1 MGSQEWLWIFV
12 FVQSFSFA
20 LDWFSE
26 VAMNVSSEIAW
37 GIIRD
42 NSCFLLK
49 KRGEFRTEQSQEF
62 CKLSPPASFVRN
74 WFGIPFHAQLCSGV
88 KKPFSTE
95 PCNLTNRNAM
105 RYLHKYIRM
114 QLHTNNKYN
123 QQCPKV
129 VTNDNFQVQW
139 PRQRQGCRGR
149 YKYLKLYIV
158 VWIFL

>member
-1 MGSQEWLWIFV
+1 
-12 FVQSFSFA
+12 
-20 LDWFSE
+20 
-26 VAMNVSSEIAW
+26 MNVSSEIAW

-49 KRGEFRTEQSQEF
+49 KRGEFRTEQSPEF
-62 CKLSPPASFVRN
+62 CKLPPPASFDRN

-105 RYLHKYIRM
+105 RCLHK
-114 QLHTNNKYN
+114 NN
-123 QQCPKV
+123 QQCTKV
-129 VTNDNFQVQW
+129 VTNGYLQVQW

-149 YKYLKLYIV
+149 YKYLKLYI
-158 VWIFL
+158 FLQEKRPSAKPRQINLCSIVHTIGFQQH